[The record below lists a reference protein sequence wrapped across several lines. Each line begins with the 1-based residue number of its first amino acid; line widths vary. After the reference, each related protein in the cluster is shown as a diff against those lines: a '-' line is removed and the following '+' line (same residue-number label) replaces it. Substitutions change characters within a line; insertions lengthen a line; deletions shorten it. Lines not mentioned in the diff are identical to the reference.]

1 MENKYSYGYI
11 WRIAYPILI
20 SLVMEQLI
28 GMTDTAFLG
37 RVGELELGAS
47 AIASIYYLIIFMLG
61 FGFSIG
67 AQILIARRNGS
78 GDFKEIGN
86 IFYHGLYFLLVM
98 ATVICIISVSLS
110 PQILNKVVS
119 SPAIC
124 ERAVSYINWRIFGL
138 LFSFTAAMFR
148 AFFVGTTQTKTL
160 TLNSII
166 MVLSNI
172 VFNYILIFGKFGVP
186 ALGIAGAAI
195 GSTLAEMVS
204 CIFFIIY
211 TKRRVDYRKY
221 GLNSFGKFKFG
232 DLKKIM
238 NLSVWTMIQNFL
250 SIATWFLFFIYIE
263 HLGERELAITNIIR
277 NISSMT
283 FMTIMAFASTC
294 SSIVS
299 NMIGSGNTEMVRPV
313 IRKHII
319 ITYSILTPV
328 LILFC
333 TFPQLTTSIYTDI
346 MDLQIASIP
355 SLYVLCSSYIFA
367 IPAFIYFNSVSG
379 TGNTKMA
386 FKLEITSLVI
396 YTLFITYVVLIRK
409 ADVAICW
416 FSEHVYALSMLVMCY
431 TYIRSDKWKRIRI

>member
-263 HLGERELAITNIIR
+263 HLGERDCEQHDRLGKYR
-277 NISSMT
+277 NGQTGNKKTYHNNLLYPYSGTYTVLHIST
-283 FMTIMAFASTC
+283 AHHKYLHGHNG
-294 SSIVS
+294 SSDSIHTVS
-299 NMIGSGNTEMVRPV
+299 VCT
-313 IRKHII
+313 
-319 ITYSILTPV
+319 V
-328 LILFC
+328 LILYIC
-333 TFPQLTTSIYTDI
+333 HSGIYL
-346 MDLQIASIP
+346 LQ
-355 SLYVLCSSYIFA
+355 FG
-367 IPAFIYFNSVSG
+367 FRN
-379 TGNTKMA
+379 
-386 FKLEITSLVI
+386 
-396 YTLFITYVVLIRK
+396 RK
-409 ADVAICW
+409 YQDGIQ
-416 FSEHVYALSMLVMCY
+416 
-431 TYIRSDKWKRIRI
+431 T

>member
-1 MENKYSYGYI
+1 MKDKYSYGYI
-11 WRIAYPILI
+11 WRVAYPILI

-61 FGFSIG
+61 FGFSVG
-67 AQILIARRNGS
+67 AQILIARRNGA
-78 GDFKEIGN
+78 GDFRQIGN
-86 IFYHGLYFLLVM
+86 IFYHGLYFLLAM
-98 ATVICIISVSLS
+98 SAIICIISVCFS
-110 PQILNKVVS
+110 PLILNKVIS

-138 LFSFTAAMFR
+138 FFSFTAAMFR

-172 VFNYILIFGKFGVP
+172 VFNYILIFGKFGFP

-211 TKRRVDYRKY
+211 TKRKVDYRKY
-221 GLNSFGKFKFG
+221 GLNTIGKFNRG
-232 DLKKIM
+232 DLKRIM

-277 NISSMT
+277 NVSAIT

-299 NMIGSGNTEMVRPV
+299 NMIGSGNTEAVRPV
-313 IRKHII
+313 ISKHVI
-319 ITYSILTPV
+319 ITYSILVPV

-333 TFPQLTTSIYTDI
+333 ALPQLTTSIYTDI
-346 MDLQIASIP
+346 EELQTAAIP
-355 SLYVLCSSYIFA
+355 SLWVLCSSYILS
-367 IPAFIYFNSVSG
+367 IPGFIYFNSVSG

-386 FKLEITSLVI
+386 FKLEMVSLLI
-396 YTLFITYVVLIRK
+396 YTLFITYVVLIRR

-416 FSEHVYALSMLVMCY
+416 FSEHVYSGAMLIMCY
-431 TYIRSDKWKRIRI
+431 TYIRSERWKKISI